1 MSWKKIFAVIRR
13 EYIERVRTKAFWF
26 GTALIPIFFFAY
38 IGIQVATSRR
48 AAGDRKI
55 AVIDVTGRLSAP
67 LVADLK
73 AREEKG
79 KKGPEAGRGVHWVVE
94 RREVSRDLA
103 ATKEALRQEVL
114 QKKIDGYLVLDP
126 GLIEKDRIEYY
137 STSVSEFVA
146 LNQLEGAVNH
156 VLLKERVERRG
167 LPPEL
172 ASELERRV
180 DLKPFKVTKAGAT
193 EEKGAAFFT
202 ALIFMIILYTTF
214 LMYGMQNM
222 KGVIDEKTNRIV
234 EVIIASVR
242 PTELMLGKIV
252 GIGLVGL
259 TQYLIWSLVAANLS
273 LPAIAGFLT
282 SGEGGIPQI
291 PVSMILY
298 FVLFFLCGYF
308 LYASVYTAIGAP
320 FNTDQEAQQLA
331 MIPMLFIVS
340 VWAFFPAL
348 MNNPNGSVALFA
360 SLFPFTSPLAMFLR
374 TSMGQPPGWQ
384 IMLSIAI
391 LIATTVL
398 IAWLAG
404 RIYRV
409 GILMYGKKPTI
420 PEILRWVRYRPGQVP
435 QPPAPEASRG

>member
-13 EYIERVRTKAFWF
+13 EYVERVRTKAFWF
-26 GTALIPIFFFAY
+26 GTALIPIFFLAY
-38 IGIQVATSRR
+38 IGIQVATSRN
-48 AAGDRKI
+48 AGGERKI
-55 AVIDVTGRLSAP
+55 VVLDVSGRLYEP
-67 LVADLK
+67 LVRDLADRETK
-73 AREEKG
+73 AEKDAER
-79 KKGPEAGRGVHWVVE
+79 KGVHWILEQRPVAG
-94 RREVSRDLA
+94 DLA

-114 QKKIDGYLVLDP
+114 AKRIDAYLVLDP
-126 GLIEKDRIEYY
+126 SLIEKDRIEYY

-146 LNQLEGAVNH
+146 LNQLERAVNH
-156 VLLKERVERRG
+156 VLLKERIGNRG
-167 LPPEL
+167 LPADL
-172 ASELERRV
+172 LNELERRAE
-180 DLKPFKVTKAGAT
+180 LKPFKVTKAGAT

-202 ALIFMIILYTTF
+202 VLIFMIILYTTF

-242 PTELMLGKIV
+242 PTELMLGKII

-259 TQYLIWSLVAANLS
+259 TQYLIWSLVAMNLS
-273 LPAIAGFLT
+273 LPAIAGMFST
-282 SGEGGIPQI
+282 GEMGVPKIPI
-291 PVSMILY
+291 SMILY
-298 FVLFFLCGYF
+298 FILFFLCGYF

-331 MIPMLFIVS
+331 MVPMMFIVS

-348 MNNPNGSVALFA
+348 MNNPNGGVAVFA

-384 IMLSIAI
+384 VVLSIAI
-391 LIATTVL
+391 LISSTVG

-420 PEILRWVRYRPGQVP
+420 PEIFRWVRYKPGQAP
-435 QPPAPEASRG
+435 QPAAPEAS